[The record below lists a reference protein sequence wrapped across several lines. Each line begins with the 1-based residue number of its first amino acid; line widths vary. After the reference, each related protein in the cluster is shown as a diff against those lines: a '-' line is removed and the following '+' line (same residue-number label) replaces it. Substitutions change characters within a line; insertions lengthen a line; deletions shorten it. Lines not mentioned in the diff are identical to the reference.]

1 MARLLAAADAFRAM
15 TEPRPHREAMS
26 EDAAAEEVRREA
38 REGRL
43 DGDAVSCVLAAAGL
57 GRGRRRD
64 RVAGLSAREAEV
76 LRLVARGLST
86 KQIAAELVISPK
98 TADSHIQHI
107 YTKIGVSTRAAAT
120 VFAMRHDLVDS
131 LESSGEFPM

>member
-1 MARLLAAADAFRAM
+1 M
-15 TEPRPHREAMS
+15 TEPRPHRDAMT
-26 EDAAAEEVRREA
+26 EDAAAEELRREA

-43 DGDAVSCVLAAAGL
+43 DGDAVACVLSAAGKAQ
-57 GRGRRRD
+57 GRRRE

-76 LRLVARGLST
+76 LRLLARGLAT
-86 KQIAAELVISPK
+86 KQIAAQLVISPK

-120 VFAMRHDLVDS
+120 VFAMRHDLVDPQ
-131 LESSGEFPM
+131 SSGEFPM